1 MQDPKELA
9 TIGVRKFEGNIPWMY
24 LDIKG
29 FVTAGCGT
37 LIRALSDAL
46 KLGFLDASGQPS
58 RPDAIAK
65 DFLRVRN
72 MAKGRLAAY
81 YKVDSSPC
89 LSQATIDQL
98 IGIKL
103 DEFERGIQT
112 LFPKLP
118 SYPVGVQAGLLL
130 MTYAI
135 GVAGLQKY
143 TQLRESLIAGNWAEA
158 GTQSGIN
165 TRNKAYAARN
175 EYTANLFQAEP
186 L

>member
-1 MQDPKELA
+1 MQDPKQLA

-46 KLGFLDASGQPS
+46 KLGFLDADGNPS

-72 MAKGRLAAY
+72 MAKGRTAAY

-89 LSQATIDQL
+89 LPQTVIDQL
-98 IGIKL
+98 ISDKL
-103 DEFERGIQT
+103 DEFDRGLQMAIPELT
-112 LFPKLP
+112 
-118 SYPVGVQAGLLL
+118 SYPAGVHAALLL

-135 GVAGLQKY
+135 GVAGFLKY
-143 TQLRESLIAGNWAEA
+143 TILRSALLAHDWEVAAAE
-158 GTQSGIN
+158 SGIE
-165 TRNKAYAARN
+165 TKNKAYNERN
-175 EYTANLFQAEP
+175 AYTAALFRQA
-186 L
+186 